1 MMYVHQWCQTC
12 TTCAARKTPVPK
24 NRGKL
29 QSIQPGY
36 QMQMVA
42 MDLLGPLPESTH
54 KNSYILVVADYFTR
68 WTEAYAL
75 PNQDAETI
83 ARKVVDEYFLDFPYQ
98 SKFIQIR
105 VHSSSQR

>member
-1 MMYVHQWCQTC
+1 MMYINGVKHAC
-12 TTCAARKTPVPK
+12 TTCAARKTPAPK

-36 QMQMVA
+36 PMQLVA
-42 MDLLGPLPESTH
+42 MDLLGPLPESNH

-75 PNQDAETI
+75 PNQEAETV
-83 ARKVVDEYFLDFPYQ
+83 ARKVVGKIFFRFPYQ
-98 SKFIQIR
+98 SKSIQIR
-105 VHSSSQR
+105 ANSSSQR